1 VHKFW
6 GIADPM
12 MAANQAAHFWKNIA
26 LTGACLILF
35 ALATLYPG
43 RWPYSIG
50 GRTAAGSPPAI

>member
-26 LTGACLILF
+26 LTGACLMIY
-35 ALATLYPG
+35 ALVTLNPA

-50 GRTAAGSPPAI
+50 RSAVPTP